1 VAVLLGDMPLPE
13 RPFEDE
19 FFALDRTVRDSI
31 YGGYDRD
38 GDGTDDFEGLSDLG
52 LSVGSLS
59 TVAGTM
65 AALSRVAELSAP
77 ELLTQTMGE
86 SSISY
91 FLHRRYAADPG
102 TATSCVDM
110 DNEQYMD
117 RDDSAGDLEPCFENR
132 VTSVAAAY
140 RPLGIFASSDT
151 LDAPLPAGSTV
162 RVDLY
167 LAGETP
173 SVIRPTGVLVAT
185 DREIGEGVGAFL
197 PVLGSGPG
205 GAACATLG
213 EACWT
218 HFQFDLATTR
228 HAFTGEQLTFQ
239 VQLIGARS
247 WAFGHEGAHASKIT
261 IDPAPMPAGGLDFGV
276 TIAEPADGSSIGQ
289 GQGVVAGGSYAF
301 PDLGEDPTGAGDHP
315 VTERVEVS
323 IDDASFASPI
333 EATLD
338 AASGTWSA
346 PVGEMALGEHT
357 VYARAT
363 RDGTASE
370 VASSTFTVVSTA
382 AVEWQIVGRNGPTDP
397 ALWQP
402 ASGFDAWSFGFQTG
416 TYGAGAH
423 TIVVRVVADGVELA
437 RQTVAVRFR

>member
-1 VAVLLGDMPLPE
+1 
-13 RPFEDE
+13 
-19 FFALDRTVRDSI
+19 
-31 YGGYDRD
+31 
-38 GDGTDDFEGLSDLG
+38 
-52 LSVGSLS
+52 
-59 TVAGTM
+59 VAGTL

-77 ELLTQTMGE
+77 DLLTQALGE
-86 SSISY
+86 STISY

-102 TATSCVDM
+102 TAVSCVDI

-132 VTSVAAAY
+132 ATSVAAAY
-140 RPLGIFASSDT
+140 RPLGMFASTDT

-167 LAGETP
+167 VAGETP

-185 DREIGEGVGAFL
+185 DREIGEGAGAFL

-247 WAFGHEGAHASKIT
+247 WAFGHEGAHTSKIA
-261 IDPAPMPAGGLDFGV
+261 IDPAPIPASGLEFGV

-289 GQGVVAGGSYAF
+289 GQGVTAGGSYAF
-301 PDLGEDPTGAGDHP
+301 PDLGEEPTGAGDHP

-323 IDDASFASPI
+323 VDDPSFASPI

-338 AASGTWSA
+338 AASSTWSA
-346 PVGEMALGEHT
+346 PVGELGLGEHT
-357 VYARAT
+357 IHARAL

-370 VASSTFTVVSTA
+370 VASSTFTVVSLA

-397 ALWQP
+397 GLWQV

-416 TYGAGAH
+416 TYGQGPH
-423 TIVVRVVADGVELA
+423 TIIARVVHDGVELA
-437 RQTVAVRFR
+437 RQTVAVKFR